1 MAGNQLMRQLKKPP
15 SPMELQP
22 AECSVLI
29 PCPVRQVSKVAIRC
43 CTCSK
48 RSVPGSRNED
58 GSPPFHRTTGPQVG
72 LAYLGSP
79 TLRLRGRGRGR
90 GDFQEIRP
98 SGEEE
103 YSLFFD
109 VQRRFRWTDGSAV
122 PAFAMATWRAI
133 SRRHGPT
140 GQRLS
145 RSETRH
151 APPCPGRS
159 GPDRPLAR
167 ALGGG
172 TGGRKG
178 QLAGRFPHPTSP
190 ISHPNHPQGKSSS
203 ASFLFVVTLCWSEAT
218 GFHAIPAADQPR

>member
-1 MAGNQLMRQLKKPP
+1 MRTARLHFT
-15 SPMELQP
+15 E
-22 AECSVLI
+22 
-29 PCPVRQVSKVAIRC
+29 
-43 CTCSK
+43 
-48 RSVPGSRNED
+48 
-58 GSPPFHRTTGPQVG
+58 PQDRK
-72 LAYLGSP
+72 LDWPISEA
-79 TLRLRGRGRGR
+79 RLFGC
-90 GDFQEIRP
+90 
-98 SGEEE
+98 
-103 YSLFFD
+103 
-109 VQRRFRWTDGSAV
+109 AV
-122 PAFAMATWRAI
+122 EVEVEVI
-133 SRRHGPT
+133 SRKFGQVVKKNTACLLTSRDGFGGRMGLRSLHSRWQHGAPT

-167 ALGGG
+167 ALGG
-172 TGGRKG
+172 TGGLKG

>member
-22 AECSVLI
+22 TECSVPI

-58 GSPPFHRTTGPQVG
+58 GSTPFHRTTGPQVG
-72 LAYLGSP
+72 LVYLGSP
-79 TLRLRGRGRGR
+79 TLRLRGRGGGRGGGG
-90 GDFQEIRP
+90 GDFQEFGQVVKKNTACLLTSRD
-98 SGEEE
+98 GFGGRMVLR
-103 YSLFFD
+103 SLHS
-109 VQRRFRWTDGSAV
+109 RWQ
-122 PAFAMATWRAI
+122 
-133 SRRHGPT
+133 HGAPT

-159 GPDRPLAR
+159 GPDRPLR
-167 ALGGG
+167 GRLGGDWG
-172 TGGRKG
+172 PEGAAHGKISPSHIAHLPPKPPPG
-178 QLAGRFPHPTSP
+178 QIIIRVVPLRRHP
-190 ISHPNHPQGKSSS
+190 
-203 ASFLFVVTLCWSEAT
+203 LLV
-218 GFHAIPAADQPR
+218 